1 MIDKNEG
8 NLGVN
13 KLTLATDEVI
23 IWYRFE
29 TGIWTWINFDL
40 VVQFW

>member
-13 KLTLATDEVI
+13 KLILANDEVI

-29 TGIWTWINFDL
+29 TGIWT
-40 VVQFW
+40 